1 MTHTSPQTSR
11 RRKIT
16 RLAAAAAL
24 CLGGL
29 SQAAEIAPYFQ
40 SWGPGTLSAAQ
51 KNGLSS
57 ATLAFG
63 ITRGSCALDSNLTS
77 SLPDARNYVAQGG
90 KLIIS
95 MGGAD
100 GIYAEV
106 SCSDDQLLAL
116 LDTLITDS
124 GTRRIDWDIEGT
136 QLNNLDATAR
146 RNRVLV
152 RLQAKYPD
160 LYTSL
165 TLPAWFRGL
174 NDNSLAVIKSAVAA
188 GVRLQRIN
196 AMTMSFGADNVG
208 TMITP
213 PTLAQASMVSSR
225 PLPIKSRPFSPARRA
240 QIHAMM
246 GIKPMIGWNDDWTVF
261 TLADA
266 QTVADFVKANGI
278 GLLSYWSY
286 NRDIAQSSSGL
297 TPINTYSGV
306 VQTAQ
311 QFHQI
316 FKTAEG
322 APAPAPAPSCIA
334 GAASWVNGQ
343 TYPAGSVVAYNGLL
357 HLAKYTN
364 PGYNPTISTYYWA
377 AYACNGGS
385 GTASCTHP
393 ITQWVQGSNYAAGAV
408 VIYNGL
414 QYVAKY
420 ANPGYNPTISTY
432 YWAPVSTWVQGKAY
446 AAGSVVTYG
455 GATYKA
461 SYANPGYNPT
471 ISTYYWARL
480 GC

>member
-1 MTHTSPQTSR
+1 
-11 RRKIT
+11 
-16 RLAAAAAL
+16 
-24 CLGGL
+24 
-29 SQAAEIAPYFQ
+29 
-40 SWGPGTLSAAQ
+40 
-51 KNGLSS
+51 
-57 ATLAFG
+57 
-63 ITRGSCALDSNLTS
+63 
-77 SLPDARNYVAQGG
+77 
-90 KLIIS
+90 
-95 MGGAD
+95 
-100 GIYAEV
+100 
-106 SCSDDQLLAL
+106 
-116 LDTLITDS
+116 
-124 GTRRIDWDIEGT
+124 
-136 QLNNLDATAR
+136 
-146 RNRVLV
+146 
-152 RLQAKYPD
+152 
-160 LYTSL
+160 
-165 TLPAWFRGL
+165 
-174 NDNSLAVIKSAVAA
+174 
-188 GVRLQRIN
+188 
-196 AMTMSFGADNVG
+196 
-208 TMITP
+208 
-213 PTLAQASMVSSR
+213 
-225 PLPIKSRPFSPARRA
+225 
-240 QIHAMM
+240 MM

-377 AYACNGGS
+377 PYNCSNLSAAPACTSSLTAWVQGLPYAAGTVVSYGNQLYIARYANPGYNPTISTYYWAAYACNGGS